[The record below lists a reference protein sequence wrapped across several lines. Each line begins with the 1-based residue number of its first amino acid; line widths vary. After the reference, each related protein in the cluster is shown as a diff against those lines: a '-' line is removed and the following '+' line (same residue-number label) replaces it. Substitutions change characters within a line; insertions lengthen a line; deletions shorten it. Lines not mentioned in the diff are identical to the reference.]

1 MKKITLPKNPYRGLK
16 IFCRTCRIDN
26 PKCNHYDRQLYRV
39 RIHIPGNSKSVRT
52 KFLEAENYNDAV
64 AECVDFEREL
74 KSNGYER
81 TIATFSETSTDY
93 SIGDA
98 VVKYREYMS
107 GESKF
112 AHLKK
117 NVSQG
122 HIDESVR
129 YCWLLVENVALRKNV
144 KRTRPT
150 DIDINDVSNFY
161 KWAEEKYAPKTFNKV
176 LIAVRAFF
184 EFLIDI
190 ENIDMKNPF
199 RKYVPKVA
207 TPPTI
212 DTITEEEFNRILD
225 AVDTFDPIQKLGGKG
240 ESKNRYRHYLK
251 DGFHLFLLTGG
262 RREEVVDLKWSDI
275 YTLDSGVKTFIVEN
289 LKVKRIKKNAKE
301 YVKYFPIN
309 KDLEDY
315 LNQMGMEDMLSK
327 DEYILYPERDISSK
341 SIMDILSKSFT
352 YYKEAAGIKKNISL
366 SNLRKTYISWHNQ
379 VLGVDTGLVT
389 NSADRNVLKTYYID
403 PKIMSAVEKAAL
415 EVRVFGKKLND

>member
-1 MKKITLPKNPYRGLK
+1 MKKLTLPQNPHKGLK
-16 IFCRTCRIDN
+16 IFCRTCRVDN
-26 PKCNHYDRQLYRV
+26 PKCNHYNRQVYRV
-39 RIHIPGNSKSVRT
+39 RIHIPGNSESVRT
-52 KFLEAENYNDAV
+52 KFLEAENYNDAI

-81 TIATFSETSTDY
+81 TIVTFSETSTDY

-122 HIDESVR
+122 HIDESIR
-129 YCWLLVENVALRKNV
+129 YCWLLVENVALRKNI
-144 KRTRPT
+144 KRTRPS
-150 DIDINDVSNFY
+150 DIDITDVSNFY
-161 KWAEEKYAPKTFNKV
+161 SWAEEKYAPKTFNKV

-184 EFLIDI
+184 EFLIEI
-190 ENIDMKNPF
+190 ENFNMKNPF
-199 RKYVPKVA
+199 RKYIPKVA
-207 TPPTI
+207 TPPSI
-212 DTITEEEFNRILD
+212 DTITEEEFNKILD
-225 AVDTFDPIQKLGGKG
+225 AVDTYNPMQELRGKG
-240 ESKNRYRHYLK
+240 ERKNRYRHYLK
-251 DGFHLFLLTGG
+251 DGFYLFLLTGG

-315 LNQMGMEDMLSK
+315 LNIMGMEDLLGK

-352 YYKEAAGIKKNISL
+352 YYKDGAGITKNISL

-389 NSADRNVLKTYYID
+389 NSADRNVLKNHYID

-415 EVRVFGKKLND
+415 EVRVFGKKM

>member
-1 MKKITLPKNPYRGLK
+1 MNPYRGLK

-26 PKCNHYDRQLYRV
+26 PKCNHFDRQLYRV

-64 AECVDFEREL
+64 AESVEFEREL

-81 TIATFSETSTDY
+81 TNVTFSETSTDY

-122 HIDESVR
+122 HIDESIR
-129 YCWLLVENVALRKNV
+129 YCWLLVENVALRKNI
-144 KRTRPT
+144 KRTRPS
-150 DIDINDVSNFY
+150 DIDITDVSNFY
-161 KWAEEKYAPKTFNKV
+161 KWAEEKYSPKTFNKV

-184 EFLIDI
+184 EFLIEI
-190 ENIDMKNPF
+190 ENFDMKNPF
-199 RKYVPKVA
+199 RKYVAKVA

-212 DTITEEEFNRILD
+212 DTITEEEFNKILD
-225 AVDTFDPIQKLGGKG
+225 AVDTFYPIQKLGGRG
-240 ESKNRYRHYLK
+240 EIKNMYRPYLK
-251 DGFHLFLLTGG
+251 DGFYLFLLTGG

-315 LNQMGMEDMLSK
+315 LNLKGMEENLGK

-341 SIMDILSKSFT
+341 SIMDILSKSFS
-352 YYKEAAGIKKNISL
+352 YYKDGAGIIKNISL

-389 NSADRNVLKTYYID
+389 NSADRNVLKNHYID
-403 PKIMSAVEKAAL
+403 PKILSAVEKAAL
-415 EVRVFGKKLND
+415 EVRVFGKK

>member
-1 MKKITLPKNPYRGLK
+1 MRKLTLPQNPHKGLK
-16 IFCRTCRIDN
+16 IFCKTCRVDN
-26 PKCNHYDRQLYRV
+26 PKCKHYDRQLYRV

-81 TIATFSETSTDY
+81 TMVTFSETSTDY
-93 SIGDA
+93 NIVDA
-98 VVKYREYMS
+98 LVKYREYMEGKS
-107 GESKF
+107 QY

-117 NVSQG
+117 NLSEG
-122 HIDESVR
+122 HIDESIR
-129 YCWLLVENVALRKNV
+129 FCYYFTNNIALKKNM

-150 DIDINDVSNFY
+150 DVDINDVSNFY
-161 KWAEEKYAPKTFNKV
+161 KWAEENYAPKTVNKI

-184 EFLIDI
+184 EFLIEI
-190 ENIDMKNPF
+190 ENINMKNPF
-199 RKYVPKVA
+199 RKYVRKVD
-207 TPPTI
+207 TPATI
-212 DTITEEEFNRILD
+212 DTITEVEFNKILD
-225 AVDTFDPIQKLGGKG
+225 AVDNHNPLVKLGGRG
-240 ESKNRYRHYLK
+240 EIKNMYRPYLK
-251 DGFHLFLLTGG
+251 DGFYLFLLTGG

-309 KDLEDY
+309 KDLEDF
-315 LNQMGMEDMLSK
+315 LIKLGMGEKLGR
-327 DEYILYPERDISSK
+327 DEYILFPERDFSSQGL
-341 SIMDILSKSFT
+341 MDILSKCFT
-352 YYKEAAGIKKNISL
+352 YYKEAAGITKNISL

-389 NSADRNVLKTYYID
+389 NSADRNVLKNHYID

-415 EVRVFGKKLND
+415 EVRVFGKKA

>member
-1 MKKITLPKNPYRGLK
+1 MKKLTLPQNPHKGLK
-16 IFCRTCRIDN
+16 IFCRTCRVDN
-26 PKCNHYDRQLYRV
+26 PKCNHFDRQVYRV
-39 RIHIPGNSKSVRT
+39 RIHIPGNSESVRT
-52 KFLEAENYNDAV
+52 KFLEATNYNDAV
-64 AECVDFEREL
+64 IECVDFEKEL
-74 KSNGYER
+74 KANGYER
-81 TIATFSETSTDY
+81 TTITHSETSIDY

-107 GESKF
+107 GESKY

-129 YCWLLVENVALRKNV
+129 YCWLLVENIALRKNI

-150 DIDINDVSNFY
+150 EIDITDVSNFY
-161 KWAEEKYAPKTFNKV
+161 SWAEEKYAPKTFNKV

-184 EFLIDI
+184 EFLIEI
-190 ENIDMKNPF
+190 ENFNMKNPF

-212 DTITEEEFNRILD
+212 DTITEEEFNKILE
-225 AVDTFDPIQKLGGKG
+225 AVDTFNPIQELGGKG
-240 ESKNRYRHYLK
+240 ERKNRYRDYLK
-251 DGFHLFLLTGG
+251 DGFYLFLLTGG

-315 LNQMGMEDMLSK
+315 LNLMGMEENLGK

-352 YYKEAAGIKKNISL
+352 YYKEAAGITKNISL

-389 NSADRNVLKTYYID
+389 NSADRNVLKNHYID

-415 EVRVFGKKLND
+415 EVRVFGKKG

>member
-1 MKKITLPKNPYRGLK
+1 MRKLTLPKNPHKGLK
-16 IFCRTCRIDN
+16 IFCRTCRVDN
-26 PKCNHYDRQLYRV
+26 RQCNHYDRQVYRV
-39 RIHIPGNSKSVRT
+39 RIHIPGNSGSVRT
-52 KFLEAENYNDAV
+52 KFLEADNYDDAV

-81 TIATFSETSTDY
+81 TVLTFSETSTDY

-107 GESKF
+107 GESKY

-117 NVSQG
+117 NVTQG
-122 HIDESVR
+122 HIDECVR
-129 YCWLLVENVALRKNV
+129 YCWLLVENVALKKNI

-161 KWAEEKYAPKTFNKV
+161 KWAEEKYGERAFNKC
-176 LIAVRAFF
+176 LIAVKAFF

-190 ENIDMKNPF
+190 ENIEMKNPF
-199 RKYVPKVA
+199 RKYVRKVA

-212 DTITEEEFNRILD
+212 DTITEDEFNKILE
-225 AVDTFDPIQKLGGKG
+225 AVETYNPIQKLGGKG

-251 DGFHLFLLTGG
+251 DGFYLFLLTGG

-309 KDLEDY
+309 KDLEDF
-315 LNQMGMEDMLSK
+315 LIKLGMDEKLGK
-327 DEYILYPERDISSK
+327 DEYILFPERDFSSQGL
-341 SIMDILSKSFT
+341 MDILSKCFT
-352 YYKEAAGIKKNISL
+352 YYKKAAGITKNISL

-389 NSADRNVLKTYYID
+389 NSADRNVLKNHYID
-403 PKIMSAVEKAAL
+403 PKILSAVEKAAL
-415 EVRVFGKKLND
+415 EVRVFGKKS